1 MKKQAL
7 LLILLLSLLAAT
19 PLGGPSP
26 AAAEAPGRWP
36 ASSYLPYW
44 RRSHSTIY
52 DAANS
57 RLILFGGWNG
67 RRLFNDVWALD
78 LTLGAEAWVQLQP
91 AGVRPAPRAG
101 HTAVYDAA
109 GGRMILFGGRSA
121 GGDLADTWALDLTPG
136 AEAWAQLQPAGSLPT
151 ARSSHTAVYDAGGQ
165 RMILFAGVSKGQ
177 FLADTWAL
185 DLTPGA
191 ETWQALSPSGGPP
204 PARAGHTAV
213 YDAANG
219 RMILFAGVGS
229 GSLLADLWAL
239 DLASGAEAW
248 SLITPGGAPPPARR
262 SHTAVYDGVRLRMLL
277 FGGVGQGAFLD
288 DLWALDLT
296 LGAEAWQLLTPPYNR
311 SNDSS
316 RSGRSNDF
324 SRSQSGGRAWH
335 TAILD
340 SLHDRLVIIGGFGP
354 LQAIQQWA
362 LTLDPL
368 GWEPLLP
375 GDPELPS
382 DASLSL
388 QVEDAPEGAVV
399 NKLLNSY
406 LDVTARLAAVPE
418 ASQGISLT
426 LTVHGNQFGQPSSAC
441 LRYSDAGDCTP
452 LFVDN
457 QGDGR
462 YTVQGINL
470 AFSGGAYSG
479 QVRFRFYVAGM
490 PAQPSVDLT
499 AQAAFPTITG
509 QRDAV
514 ASVRVASHV
523 DALIVTNRTL
533 LYEAYDDAQVR
544 SLLGRL
550 YELAEGEAGGQQPDG
565 TVYYLDTYSA
575 AAANW
580 DNWAVDYTSPA
591 TANSVAGAINL
602 LIDQWAARAGDPTYL
617 LIVGDDNIVPFY
629 RSLSGGSEA
638 LHPEVGNDYYPLNQA
653 VSNDYHF
660 TDNPYA
666 DLDGGWEQGDVE
678 LAAGRIVGE
687 SAADLLTF
695 IDSSQAGP
703 ASDSGHA
710 VVLSVLDEWT
720 DPISGDLLQSCGDA
734 ILPGYGNDLVDALR
748 DDWGLDVLND
758 VETPVTIETK
768 DWDRDDLLAAMEQGF
783 VAFQSMSHSENNH
796 VCLTGC
802 CGETDNQLTPYR
814 IASLPEQMAAHPFFF
829 LEGCRT
835 GLSLGRHWDETL
847 VWTLAHTGASGAIA
861 SAGVSYY
868 DPEPDVAG
876 SGETIANEFWL
887 QAIDDGQPLD
897 TVGLALRDTRQDFDP
912 GFDWSYDE
920 ENVVQAHTLFG
931 LPWLTLP
938 SNNSKQTSEVFRDF
952 GSLEPGVAL
961 PDGTYVVTTTI
972 DTSHWSTSTVN
983 GFDLVQVEGL
993 RLSRHDVGPVVPVA
1007 DLRLSLPRAAN
1018 ITNITVAQR
1027 DLLDLGLLDIPTFL
1041 ARPSYPEGPPGVYT
1055 HTEDA
1060 VGVYPP
1066 QPGRLEVT
1074 PRGTWQLAR
1083 LNIVPLV
1090 YNAVTD
1096 QTILFQRIEVT
1107 VTYTSTTPVAAL
1119 ALRTNQRVYLPGQP
1133 VAAWAWLRNVTGDAV
1148 TITPTLAIA
1157 DPQGQVRAFQAGS
1170 PASLPPGAVTAVP
1183 IAITP
1188 ALDEGPYQVR
1198 FAAWQAGQPVAAV
1211 TRDIAVLA
1219 GQVALD
1225 VQDSQKGPRQFQV
1238 TFANAGPDPV
1248 PVLVHLGVFDPAGQ
1262 LVSDLQPQ
1270 AAIVAG
1276 ASAATL
1282 AFDWDPGTNPRGTYT
1297 AVAWAVSG
1305 GYVYGPRSQAVQVG
1319 HAVYLPLVLRAS
1331 P

>member
-1 MKKQAL
+1 VQREALQGWDEGMDMKKQAL
-7 LLILLLSLLAAT
+7 LLILLLSLLAT
-19 PLGGPSP
+19 SPLGGPP
-26 AAAEAPGRWP
+26 PTAAQPPGRWP

-44 RRSHSTIY
+44 RRSHSTVY

-67 RRLFNDVWALD
+67 RRLFNDAWALY
-78 LTLGAEAWVQLQP
+78 LTPGAEEWVQLEP
-91 AGVRPAPRAG
+91 AGVRPAPRAA
-101 HTAVYDAA
+101 HSAVYDAA
-109 GGRMILFGGRSA
+109 SGRMILFGGRSA
-121 GGDLADTWALDLTPG
+121 GGDLDDTWALDLTPG
-136 AEAWAQLQPAGSLPT
+136 AEAWVHLQPAGSPPS
-151 ARSSHTAVYDAGGQ
+151 ARSSHAAAYDPDRQ
-165 RMILFAGVSKGQ
+165 RLILFGGVSKGQ
-177 FLADTWAL
+177 LLADTWAL
-185 DLTPGA
+185 DLAPSA
-191 ETWQALSPSGGPP
+191 ETWQILSPSGGPP
-204 PARAGHTAV
+204 PARAGHTVVA
-213 YDAANG
+213 DTANG
-219 RMILFAGVGS
+219 RMILFAGAGS
-229 GSLLADLWAL
+229 GGLLADLWAL
-239 DLASGAEAW
+239 DLTSGAEAW
-248 SLITPGGAPPPARR
+248 SLITPGGTLPPARR
-262 SHTAVYDGVRLRMLL
+262 SHTAVYDGVRQRMLL

-288 DLWALDLT
+288 DLWALDLIP
-296 LGAEAWQLLTPPYNR
+296 GAEAWQQLTPPY
-311 SNDSS
+311 
-316 RSGRSNDF
+316 
-324 SRSQSGGRAWH
+324 SRSQSAGRAWH

-340 SLHDRLVIIGGFGP
+340 APHDRLVIIGGFGP

-362 LTLDPL
+362 LNLDPL

-375 GDPELPS
+375 GEPELPS

-388 QVEDAPEGAVV
+388 QVEDAPEGATV

-457 QGDGR
+457 QGNGC

-470 AFSGGAYSG
+470 AFAGGAYSG
-479 QVRFRFYVAGM
+479 QVRFRFYVANM

-499 AQAAFPTITG
+499 AQAAFPTITA

-533 LYEAYDDAQVR
+533 LYQAYDDAQVR

-565 TVYYLDTYSA
+565 AVYYVDTYSA
-575 AAANW
+575 ASANW

-591 TANSVAGAINL
+591 TANSVASAIDL
-602 LIDQWAARAGDPTYL
+602 LIGQWAARAGDPTYL
-617 LIVGDDNIVPFY
+617 LIVGDDDIVPFY
-629 RSLSGGSEA
+629 RSLSDGDEA
-638 LHPEVGNDYYPLNQA
+638 SHPQVGNDYYPLNQA

-703 ASDSGHA
+703 APDSGHA

-720 DPISGDLLQSCGDA
+720 DPDSGDLLQSCGDA
-734 ILPGYGNDLVDALR
+734 ILPGPDNDLVDALR

-783 VAFQSMSHSENNH
+783 VAFQSMSHSENNY

-847 VWTLAHTGASGAIA
+847 VWALAHTGASGAIA
-861 SAGVSYY
+861 SAGLSYY
-868 DPEPDVAG
+868 DPGPDVAG
-876 SGETIANEFWL
+876 SSEAIANEFWL
-887 QAIDDGQPLD
+887 RAIEDGQPLD
-897 TVGLALRDTRQDFDP
+897 TVGLALRDVRQDYDP
-912 GFDWSYDE
+912 GFDWSYTDQ
-920 ENVVQAHTLFG
+920 NLVQSHTLFG
-931 LPWLTLP
+931 LPWLSLP
-938 SNNSKQTSEVFRDF
+938 SSNSKQTSEVSEDF
-952 GSLEPGVAL
+952 GSLGAGAVV

-972 DTSHWSTSTVN
+972 DVSQWSTSTVD

-993 RLSRHDVGPVVPVA
+993 RLSRYDAGPVVPVA
-1007 DLRLSLPRAAN
+1007 DVRLSLPRAAGIVGID
-1018 ITNITVAQR
+1018 ITLR
-1027 DLLDLGLLDIPTFL
+1027 DLVDLGPLDIPTFL
-1041 ARPSYPEGPPGVYT
+1041 ARPSYPEGPPSVYT
-1055 HTEDA
+1055 RTEDA
-1060 VGVYPP
+1060 IGVYPP

-1083 LNIVPLV
+1083 LSLVPLV
-1090 YNAVTD
+1090 YDAATD
-1096 QTILFQRIEVT
+1096 QTTLIQRIDVT

-1133 VAAWAWLRNVTGDAV
+1133 VTAWAWLRNVTGAAV

-1157 DPQGQVRAFQAGS
+1157 DPQGQVRALQAGS
-1170 PASLPPGAVTAVP
+1170 PLALPPGVVTTVP

-1188 ALDEGPYQVR
+1188 ALDEGSYQVR
-1198 FAAWQAGQPVAAV
+1198 FAAWHAGQPVAAV

-1219 GQVALD
+1219 GQVDLD
-1225 VQDSQKGPRQFQV
+1225 VQGSQKGSRQFQV

-1270 AAIVAG
+1270 AAVVSG
-1276 ASAATL
+1276 ASAAAL
-1282 AFDWDPGTNPRGTYT
+1282 GFGWDPGTNPRGTYT

-1305 GYVYGPRSQAVQVG
+1305 GYVYGPRSQPVQVG
-1319 HAVYLPLVLRAS
+1319 HAVYLPLVLRAG